1 MTTTLPKF
9 IQIHTLTSWAGA
21 LLNRDE
27 SGMGKRLPFG
37 GAVRGRVSSQCK
49 KRHWRTA
56 DDGRSIRAL
65 GEEIGAA
72 GVRSREIVERMIREP
87 LLAGNDPEIVDVV
100 CTAIVEKVY
109 GESGGTDVSKRQA
122 LILGPAEI
130 EWLTAEGRSL
140 IEASTDAK
148 QAATAAKAW
157 VKNKARN
164 IGAMVGNAVLPSGL
178 DAALFGRMV
187 TADRRANMDAAVMV
201 NHSITVHAEQ
211 SELDYFSVVDDL
223 TPSAAGV
230 FDAEINSGLY
240 YGYVVIDVAQLVA
253 NTTGVRPSDWNGE
266 VDRDLAARVAENLL
280 HLIGTVTPGAKK
292 GSTAPFSFASMM
304 LVEVGQRQPTT
315 LDGAF
320 MDPLPLTDRT
330 GVPIG
335 RRAVDAIA
343 ERMASFDE
351 MYGDVPVRMH
361 ASARGFEMHGVDRRP
376 IPDMGA
382 WLAEVVR
389 KAAA

>member
-1 MTTTLPKF
+1 MTTLPKF

-27 SGMGKRLPFG
+27 NGMGKRLPYG

-56 DDGRSIRAL
+56 DDARSIRSL
-65 GEEIGAA
+65 GEDIGAA

-87 LLAGNDPEIVDVV
+87 LLEGNDPEVVDAV

-122 LILGPAEI
+122 LILGPVEI
-130 EWLTAEGRSL
+130 DWLISEGRSI
-140 IEASTDAK
+140 IEGAGDPK
-148 QAATAAKAW
+148 QAIAAAKAW
-157 VKNKARN
+157 AKDKNRN
-164 IGAMVGNAVLPSGL
+164 IGALVGNSTLPSGL

-201 NHSITVHAEQ
+201 NHSITVHGEQ

-253 NTTGVRPSDWNGE
+253 NTTGVRTSEWTGE
-266 VDRDLAARVAENLL
+266 VDRDLAARVAENLI
-280 HLIGTVTPGAKK
+280 HLIGTITPGAKK

-304 LVEVGQRQPTT
+304 LVEAGQRQPTT

-320 MDPLPLTDRT
+320 MDPLQLTDRS
-330 GVPIG
+330 GLPIG
-335 RRAVDAIA
+335 RRAVDALA
-343 ERMASFDE
+343 DRMSSFDE
-351 MYGDVPVRMH
+351 MYGDVPVRMS
-361 ASARGFEMHGVDRRP
+361 ASARGFEIAGVERRP
-376 IPDMGA
+376 IPDLGA
-382 WLAEVVR
+382 WVAEIIR
-389 KAAA
+389 NAEA